1 MASGD
6 GGGGT
11 LTKKV
16 TISVKKESRGIPYI
30 LITQNMWRELGMGNG
45 IYRVEL
51 SNDENHEFYVY
62 NPGEGKVKLT
72 QKDLK
77 PEKQYTLTLT
87 KIDLPKVIDEINNR
101 IQRKYGNIQFRLMDN
116 KDLYMVLPSGRK
128 LKINEY
134 ELEKP
139 FGGELRLLIKLKR
152 NPYSNVIL

>member
-1 MASGD
+1 
-6 GGGGT
+6 
-11 LTKKV
+11 
-16 TISVKKESRGIPYI
+16 
-30 LITQNMWRELGMGNG
+30 MWRELGMGNG

-51 SNDENHEFYVY
+51 SNDEKHEFYVY
-62 NPGEGKVKLT
+62 YHGEGKIKLAH
-72 QKDLK
+72 KDLK